1 MREVWTGIACF
12 RGRVHIFSGSQL
24 LAWCAYHV
32 LASRSHMYELL
43 DGRRKC
49 TENGT

>member
-1 MREVWTGIACF
+1 MREVWAGIACL

-32 LASRSHMYELL
+32 LASRSHMYESL
-43 DGRRKC
+43 DGIRES
-49 TENGT
+49 THNGT